1 MKAAHLVFVGILL
14 LGTAASAGERK
25 NVEVKVNC
33 PISTLCMV
41 SGSMA
46 GAYNSSD
53 STQSIECVFQ
63 VNASSSGVYNYLRC
77 EAKDSNGAT
86 GWCEVSGASQAY
98 IDVIQ
103 ELADTDVI
111 QFSYNPADHRCV
123 GLLVRKGSAQHPRGM

>member
-25 NVEVKVNC
+25 NVEVKTFC
-33 PISTLCMV
+33 PVSTLCIA

-53 STQSIECVFQ
+53 STQFIECAFQ
-63 VNASSSGVYNYLRC
+63 VNASSSGVSYYLRC
-77 EAKDSNGAT
+77 DAKDSTGAT
-86 GWCEVSGASQAY
+86 GWCEVSNASQAY

-103 ELADTDVI
+103 KLADTDVI
-111 QFSYNPADHRCV
+111 QFSYNPADHKCV
-123 GLLVRKGSAQHPRGM
+123 GLVVRKGSAQNPRGM